1 MRRIILSIVV
11 VAAAIWTVE
20 PRLAA
25 QKTGQVFIKLIDAK
39 GAAVTDLQPGD
50 VSITEDGMTC
60 KTVKVE
66 PVDWPIKLH
75 VLVDNGKGNTN
86 PINPLRDGLQGLFEA
101 MPDGIE
107 MSMYTTS
114 PQPRPIVKPSTDKAA
129 LLKGIPLIAPDGGA
143 GAFFDALFEA
153 ANRIDKDKTP
163 NFPVILMAGSD
174 FGRVNVN
181 DRDFMKLQEI
191 IQKRAITVH
200 IIVMGGNGGL
210 SSSGGGSQT
219 EIGLAVTKLSGGKYE
234 NITTATRLA
243 TLLPELGKRI
253 ADSAAKQR
261 NQFRVTY
268 EKPSNAKAAAQIG
281 ASVMR
286 EGTPILTLDGH
297 MP

>member
-1 MRRIILSIVV
+1 MRRIILPIVF
-11 VAAAIWTVE
+11 VAAAIWFVE

-25 QKTGQVFIKLIDAK
+25 QKTGQVFIKLVDAK
-39 GAAVTDLQPGD
+39 GAAVSDLQPNE
-50 VSITEDGMTC
+50 VAITEGGVAC

-101 MPDGIE
+101 MPEGIE
-107 MSMYTTS
+107 MSLYTTS
-114 PQPRPIVKPSTDKAA
+114 PQPRPIVKASTEKAA
-129 LLKGIPLIAPDGGA
+129 LVKAIPLIAPDGGA

-153 ANRIDKDKTP
+153 ATRIDKDKTP

-181 DRDFMKLQEI
+181 DRDFMKLQELI
-191 IQKRAITVH
+191 LKHAITVH
-200 IIVMGGNGGL
+200 IIVMGGNGGTT
-210 SSSGGGSQT
+210 SSGGGAQT
-219 EIGLAVTKLSGGKYE
+219 EIGLALTKLSGGKYE

-253 ADSAAKQR
+253 AESAAKQR

-268 EKPSNAKAAAQIG
+268 EHAANLKPGMQIG
-281 ASVMR
+281 ATVMK